1 MPIEQA
7 VDCAVRECI
16 DNGILKDFLLKFR
29 KEAIQMSIFEYDA
42 EKEISLIRQDERQQ
56 GIELGIKQGEEKKL
70 QEQVFKKKAKGM
82 SVEKIAAELEE
93 DVAVIRNLMQNC

>member
-1 MPIEQA
+1 MEKVRHYLKEMPIEQA

-42 EKEISLIRQDERQQ
+42 EKEISLI
-56 GIELGIKQGEEKKL
+56 
-70 QEQVFKKKAKGM
+70 V
-82 SVEKIAAELEE
+82 V
-93 DVAVIRNLMQNC
+93 